1 MTTKKRKVDKVN
13 SDDSSPDHLLLSEE
27 DKEKLKN
34 KHYRNTYFDK
44 IELFI
49 SRICYDDNNRLDN
62 FNSSTDWNN
71 YFSKFKEKLKS
82 KLLFQFDEP
91 QSIIIVAEKNDLE
104 DENKSKVEK
113 QKLRKIIIKKYLKY
127 ILENT
132 KLLHQDDMKKNIN
145 INTDDSKSKLE
156 KVKIDENREE
166 YINYVVELFY
176 NKIEKRREDVNWRD
190 DDLKTGFKKLANF
203 LGYIFHLGDN
213 NNYWVPWDL
222 DLSSLKKVNVDIN
235 FISGLNK
242 WKFYRDN
249 ENEDINFEYLVNYLV
264 IVLYLYNVYY
274 NTRTGV
280 HYRKEESQIITQA
293 WLETFNF
300 ENTENTFL
308 ANFQANSQNVVSKKI
323 NKKMAHVQIK
333 NYYLK
338 HKIYLGNQ
346 YDKKY
351 DNLIYKKATPSL
363 TLSNLNP
370 TLTTY
375 NLQEINNTN
384 NNFMKLINNFTHTMY
399 DRNTINRLIK
409 LSPVNLYQEVNR
421 NFLER
426 IVIKNS
432 DINRTQREIIIKLDS
447 ELETKS
453 SKCKS
458 FINNNNIVKD
468 PVNDNYTI
476 PCYKFNDKFCVYTT
490 NRLSSFDGK
499 NLNKCNLICSNQE
512 INDND
517 IFIGKLLDSCIAQWT
532 HTFIAIKNNNNIY
545 INIHLDTDKEKFI
558 PQTELIYL
566 LKHVIPIYDFF
577 KFDKNNKIYIAG
589 DFNLDCIDIIDAIN
603 IGVNAVFYTDK
614 IFKVALNNIITH
626 GEIEKGKSLDNCI
639 IIEYRTEQSSSSTPI
654 VGSVPE
660 PVEYNPYIFV
670 SDFKQNEN
678 DILPDHGLVILQ
690 DIDIDSSIDPNCK
703 TMHENMYINK
713 PDNESTMI
721 AGSKK
726 NVNKNRKNVGD
737 SNKKVVS
744 SKKNVDD
751 LNKKVVS
758 SKKNIGGLKKVV
770 DNSEKKKVNSKKVVD
785 NSEKKKVNSKKNVG
799 DLDKKV
805 VSSKKNIGDLKKVV
819 DNSEKKKSI
828 QRKM

>member
-1 MTTKKRKVDKVN
+1 MSKKRKVNKVN
-13 SDDSSPDHLLLSEE
+13 SDDFSPDHLLLSEE

-62 FNSSTDWNN
+62 FDSSTDWNN
-71 YFSKFKEKLKS
+71 YFSQFKEKLKT

-91 QSIIIVAEKNDLE
+91 PLILIVAEKSDLE
-104 DENKSKVEK
+104 DEEKSKVEK

-132 KLLHQDDMKKNIN
+132 KLLHQDDMEQNIN
-145 INTDDSKSKLE
+145 INKNDSKSQLQE
-156 KVKIDENREE
+156 VKIDENREE
-166 YINYVVELFY
+166 YINYVVELFH
-176 NKIEKRREDVNWRD
+176 NKIEERREDVNWRNE
-190 DDLKTGFKKLANF
+190 DLNNGFVKLANF
-203 LGYIFHLGDN
+203 LGYIFHLEKS

-235 FISGLNK
+235 FKSGLNK

-300 ENTENTFL
+300 ENTKNTFL

-351 DNLIYKKATPSL
+351 DNNLIYKKATPSL

-370 TLTTY
+370 TLTTLTTY
-375 NLQEINNTN
+375 NLQEINNTK
-384 NNFMKLINNFTHTMY
+384 NNFMNLINNFTQKMY
-399 DRNTINRLIK
+399 DQVTINRLINI
-409 LSPVNLYQEVNR
+409 SPVNLYQEVNR
-421 NFLER
+421 NYLER
-426 IVIKNS
+426 IVIKNQNIKS
-432 DINRTQREIIIKLDS
+432 TRKEIIIKLDS

-468 PVNDNYTI
+468 PVNGNYTI
-476 PCYKFNDKFCVYTT
+476 PYYKFNDKFCVYTT

-512 INDND
+512 IKDND

-589 DFNLDCIDIIDAIN
+589 DFNLDCVDIIDAIN
-603 IGVNAVFYTDK
+603 IGVNAEFYTDK

-626 GEIEKGKSLDNCI
+626 TKGKSLDNCI
-639 IIEYRTEQSSSSTPI
+639 IIEYRTEQSSSSIPKK
-654 VGSVPE
+654 
-660 PVEYNPYIFV
+660 YNPYIFV

-737 SNKKVVS
+737 
-744 SKKNVDD
+744 

-758 SKKNIGGLKKVV
+758 
-770 DNSEKKKVNSKKVVD
+770 
-785 NSEKKKVNSKKNVG
+785 SKKNVG

-819 DNSEKKKSI
+819 DNSEKKKVNSKKNVGDLKKVVDNSEKKKSI